1 MGMFPVRYDYV
12 FDIQYHIVSHSLCY
26 HIAVESDI
34 RPLALDDGKGMRLP
48 VVYDYVGAE
57 LLVSEPEEPFAHHQM
72 ERHLHTGIEISD
84 KPLAYIFLR
93 SERHVFLPQRIPYGI
108 SVHLRKDREIIRNL
122 LSLQTM
128 AKGYADTDAQC
139 RRILEDV
146 RRGIFSPVYLLM
158 GDEPYYPDMVC
169 NAVIDNALDESE
181 RDFNQTICYGAD
193 VSVEDVITAARRYP
207 MFAER
212 QLVVVKE
219 AQNLRKIED
228 LAIYC
233 EHPLESTVLVLCI
246 HGDSVDRRKA
256 LYRTVQKIGTVVDSA
271 AVRDYEM
278 PKWIVSFYASR
289 GLKIDPDAAALLAE
303 YAGTDLSKIAI
314 ETDKMLRNLPEGV
327 TSVTAGDIE
336 KNVGISRQYSI
347 FELTK
352 ELSYMNAPRALKVAA
367 YYASSPKFAMPMAVS
382 ALFTHFYR
390 ILKYQALI
398 MSVPRPS
405 SADKARAL
413 PGVNPYFYKEYD
425 AAVVNYPLKR
435 CMGVIAL
442 LKEYDFKGKG
452 GNAGEAAPDQMF
464 VELVTRILN

>member
-1 MGMFPVRYDYV
+1 
-12 FDIQYHIVSHSLCY
+12 
-26 HIAVESDI
+26 
-34 RPLALDDGKGMRLP
+34 
-48 VVYDYVGAE
+48 
-57 LLVSEPEEPFAHHQM
+57 
-72 ERHLHTGIEISD
+72 
-84 KPLAYIFLR
+84 
-93 SERHVFLPQRIPYGI
+93 
-108 SVHLRKDREIIRNL
+108 
-122 LSLQTM
+122 M

-327 TSVTAGDIE
+327 TSVTAGHREECGHQQAVQHIRAYEGAVIYECTEGAQGGRILCRLSEVCNADGCKCPVHSFLQDTE
-336 KNVGISRQYSI
+336 VPGTDNVRAPSFFCGQGQG
-347 FELTK
+347 
-352 ELSYMNAPRALKVAA
+352 APR
-367 YYASSPKFAMPMAVS
+367 SQS
-382 ALFTHFYR
+382 LF
-390 ILKYQALI
+390 L
-398 MSVPRPS
+398 
-405 SADKARAL
+405 
-413 PGVNPYFYKEYD
+413 
-425 AAVVNYPLKR
+425 
-435 CMGVIAL
+435 
-442 LKEYDFKGKG
+442 
-452 GNAGEAAPDQMF
+452 
-464 VELVTRILN
+464 